1 MAASARHRVQ
11 NALAR
16 GLIGLALAL
25 PYRWRV
31 PVFGW
36 IAARLVA
43 PLAGWHRRIRA
54 NLALVWP
61 ELSPR
66 AVARIC
72 RAVPDNVGRTV
83 IEIYSGAAFI
93 ARAAAIPPTGPGL
106 AALEQAYAEGRP
118 VILVTG
124 HFGNYDASRA
134 ALVARGFPVGAL
146 YMPMSNPLFNAH
158 YEAAISRIGAPI
170 FARGPRGLAGM
181 VRHLRG
187 GGWLGMLVDHNMD
200 HGAPLGFFGHEA
212 LTALSAAELALKYDA
227 LLVATYGIRQP
238 DGLGFE
244 IVIEEPIP
252 HGDPLAMTQALNDS
266 LEALVRR
273 HPGQWFWIHRRWKG
287 GGGRR
292 FPPPPEGAL
301 PPSTPGVDSPG
312 VFLKR

>member
-1 MAASARHRVQ
+1 MAVSAKHRVE

-36 IAARLVA
+36 IAARLIAPVA
-43 PLAGWHRRIRA
+43 RWPQRIRA

-61 ELSPR
+61 ELPPA
-66 AVARIC
+66 AVDRLC
-72 RAVPDNVGRTV
+72 REVPDNVGRTV
-83 IEIYSGAAFI
+83 IEIYSGPEFI
-93 ARAAAIPPTGPGL
+93 ARAAATPPTGAGV
-106 AALEQAYAEGRP
+106 AALEAAHAAGRP

-134 ALVARGFPVGAL
+134 GLVARGYPVGAL

-170 FARGPRGLAGM
+170 FPRGAKGLAGM
-181 VRHLRG
+181 VRHLRA
-187 GGWLGMLVDHNMD
+187 GGWLGLLVDHNMD

-212 LTALSAAELALKYDA
+212 RTALSAAEMALKYDA
-227 LLVATYGIRQP
+227 LLVPTYGIRRV

-244 IVIEEPIP
+244 IVVEAPIP
-252 HGDPLAMTQALNDS
+252 PSTPEAMTQALNDS

-273 HPGQWFWIHRRWKG
+273 HPGQWFWIHRSWKL

-292 FPPPPEGAL
+292 VPPAGGEPAATGGFPPPAPPE
-301 PPSTPGVDSPG
+301 DI
-312 VFLKR
+312 